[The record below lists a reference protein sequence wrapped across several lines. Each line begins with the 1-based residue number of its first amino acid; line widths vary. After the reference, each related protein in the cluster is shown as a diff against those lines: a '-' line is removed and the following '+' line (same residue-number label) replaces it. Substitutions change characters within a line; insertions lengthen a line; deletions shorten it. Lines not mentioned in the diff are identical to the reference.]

1 MVSVCL
7 EVFQIAAS
15 GASTLAGEA
24 QCFTTASAVA
34 EWMSLLL
41 AEAKHGAFDLRT
53 REQVQGHAL
62 GHVQTKCRDE
72 IPLVDITGVTD
83 CKSLYDHVSSMS
95 SVSKCD
101 DKRVAID
108 LAILRQCMK
117 NSGLQIRWCPSEL
130 MLADA
135 LTKDQ
140 FEPSELLRTAP
151 EIGEYQLNAEA
162 FILAIKKCQR
172 EGRRKGRHKT

>member
-1 MVSVCL
+1 
-7 EVFQIAAS
+7 
-15 GASTLAGEA
+15 
-24 QCFTTASAVA
+24 
-34 EWMSLLL
+34 MSLLL

-53 REQVQGHAL
+53 REQVQQHAL
-62 GHVQTKCRDE
+62 GHVQVKCRDG
-72 IPLVDITGVTD
+72 IPAVSIIGVTD

-108 LAILRQCMK
+108 LAILGRCMK
-117 NSGLQIRWCPSEL
+117 NSGLEIHWCPSEL
-130 MLADA
+130 LLADA

-140 FEPSELLRTAP
+140 YEPSELLRTAL

-162 FILAIKKCQR
+162 FILAIKKFQR
-172 EGRRKGRHKT
+172 IAGEDRKKGRQKP